1 MVAQY
6 KSIQEIFGPHPD
18 WKQGQFLD
26 IENMEPIDILRLWAG
41 KELVIPS
48 RQITAHLLNQR
59 NAGFLKAIC
68 PWVLTDEIKFRHQQ
82 REINLV
88 VFSPVAEGAPFNTLT
103 SKTGTYTDTTKKRK
117 LGITIAAG
125 VYKDKLFGRDEFDF
139 YMTGLTQCASF
150 TVMLEECFA
159 LIIVAFTNACRKT
172 SGYEEIDYSKI
183 INLAGDLFGAFPF
196 NPQMIWNRITTIQNQ
211 QIPGLDTVIVPP
223 NVLLLLQ
230 EFGGG
235 PNVIQQEVIFPKGIG
250 PDPGVLKG
258 FIDGPKS
265 LTTVNGINF
274 FELQAFSSNS
284 DSKRKIQPLQTRV
297 VVGRYFESNPNC
309 KASDEPC
316 LKPQAN
322 DVMIYQM
329 NQTCGSESRVSFIE
343 ALEHCW
349 LFDPKTRQTSRHFKK
364 FLQEMNRDLFESGE
378 KPMKWQLLQ
387 NHYEG
392 PINVNS
398 DEAFDYDTPI
408 PGSYENKKTSK
419 DKKGWRDFGFFSY
432 NPDAPS
438 LSGTKGPKTG
448 RYFEPIHVGDLNLD
462 ALPNEWIYKAARA
475 LNKKLSKTK
484 DGKYGFNLDS
494 YATDLKEFFSL
505 IDQSP
510 WSDSYVEGLYLAN
523 AHRLILNGQPIFGK
537 QDKKEERE
545 AIHGQVLTKD
555 WRPNIYGGM
564 DLPTDVG
571 QDFTKY
577 PPGYSNSPGLKTIA
591 AQLNSTINPYSP
603 IAERASQLVKQG
615 EIIVEHLQKF
625 LRTSKIVDGRYTPMW
640 IMPADPLQALFDHI
654 LPQKKPIFMGY
665 YPTTLNPQVVVDE
678 KVKTVINKNKE
689 KFEVFKKFYEND
701 DKRKVFMIFKQDIFR
716 RDDIQFIRDFIT
728 TNNDVRIPAQI
739 IGEFLWYLI
748 LLGFDQPMMEAIFIL
763 QNNDEEKYKLLMR
776 KLFDDLKKL
785 PRTAAA
791 FKAISAEYLKSVDR
805 NREILLQLAKNPKN
819 EIIDGFLNPKK
830 GKEIESLSAKISRT
844 KLEDFSIDLINHL
857 DDLPPFVDQFKEGE
871 NLYVQKVEVDQ
882 DKFDGLY
889 EKSRVKVN
897 NPKAKANRQPRSI
910 PDTTGPP
917 GEYIRTPL
925 TVSDMLFDYI
935 NRKDDDNA
943 MILPG
948 DPSTNYNS
956 PILSYDSFTNYQEK
970 STFQNNTLSSFPI
983 GIAFGMKS
991 NSVNKLPEIKKK
1003 NIGGEDEGIFT
1014 EKKKQQKDYSQTVGS
1029 MFKSGVSSI
1038 PLGEKTRIDPSFYMP
1053 ISEKRLSSGLPDYS
1067 TNYINSFPGPWESRM
1082 KYYDNISSNGE
1093 ALMFLSIALSDF
1105 NLDTFVNLAKIG
1117 QKLFRI
1123 ELVRTKEE
1131 HEMSTVIV
1139 MKMGSDTMFM
1149 VFGRTI
1155 VIPSIDGIS
1164 GAITVSAE
1172 FHLGY
1177 VRSNPKNIDW
1187 LPYCVPHSFIGGQNN
1202 NFITTPAEFWQPN
1215 TTGGPSLL
1223 AVPSPIS
1230 QTKLCSPI
1238 SFVNDELYNAPT
1250 HLDTAP
1256 VHMKYSSAP
1265 FMASIFGEKNLQ
1277 KEIAKVKTTT
1287 SYLNQ
1292 NWGHSLVLFR
1302 GAIRH
1307 ADPKGRFP
1315 DITPGCGP
1323 KGYVEMNTG
1332 DAYRAWNGDGR
1343 FSLKVDK
1350 MVY

>member
-1 MVAQY
+1 MISEPQRTSAKGEAMVAQY

-117 LGITIAAG
+117 LGMTMAAG
-125 VYKDKLFGRDEFDF
+125 VYKDKLFGRDEFEF

-183 INLAGDLFGAFPF
+183 LNLAGDLFGAFPF

-211 QIPGLDTVIVPP
+211 QIPGLDTVILPP
-223 NVLLLLQ
+223 NVLLLLK

-250 PDPGVLKG
+250 QDPGVLKG

-274 FELQAFSSNS
+274 FELQAFSSSS

-297 VVGRYFESNPNC
+297 VVGRFFQSNPNC
-309 KASDEPC
+309 KANDEPY
-316 LKPQAN
+316 LKANAN
-322 DVMIYQM
+322 DVMIYEM
-329 NQTCGSESRVSFIE
+329 YQTCGSEKRVPFIQ
-343 ALEHCW
+343 ALENCW
-349 LFDPKTRQTSRHFKK
+349 LFDPKTRGTSKYFKK
-364 FLQEMNRDLFESGE
+364 FLQEMNRDLYESGE

-387 NHYEG
+387 NLYG
-392 PINVNS
+392 KVDVNS

-419 DKKGWRDFGFFSY
+419 DKKGWREFGFFSY

-438 LSGTKGPKTG
+438 MSQNGPKTG
-448 RYFEPIHVGDLNLD
+448 RYYEPLHVGDMNLD
-462 ALPNEWIYKAARA
+462 ALPNDWIYKAARA

-484 DGKYGFNLDS
+484 DGKSGLNLNS
-494 YATDLKEFFSL
+494 YTADLKEFFSL

-523 AHRLILNGQPIFGK
+523 AYRIPPFGRHS
-537 QDKKEERE
+537 KKEERE
-545 AIHGQVLTKD
+545 AIHGKVLTRD
-555 WRPNIYGGM
+555 WNPNIYGGM
-564 DLPTDVG
+564 DLPIDIG
-571 QDFTKY
+571 QGLPKY

-591 AQLNSTINPYSP
+591 AQLNSQKNAYNP
-603 IAERASQLVKQG
+603 IAEKASQLVKQG
-615 EIIVEHLQKF
+615 EIIVEQLQKF
-625 LRTSKIVDGRYTPMW
+625 LRTSKIVDGRYAPMW

-654 LPQKKPIFMGY
+654 LPQKEPIFMGY
-665 YPTTLNPQVVVDE
+665 YPTSSNPQVIVNEDVKKEIE
-678 KVKTVINKNKE
+678 KNQ
-689 KFEVFKKFYEND
+689 KFAAFKKFYETD
-701 DKRKVFMIFKQDIFR
+701 DKRKIFTIFQKDIFKR
-716 RDDIQFIRDFIT
+716 EDIQFIHEFFDNP
-728 TNNDVRIPAQI
+728 TNKDIKIPSQI

-748 LLGFDQPMMEAIFIL
+748 LLGFDETMMNAIFLL
-763 QNNDEEKYKLLMR
+763 QENDNYTTIMRNLFEEFNK
-776 KLFDDLKKL
+776 FFT
-785 PRTAAA
+785 RTAAA
-791 FKAISAEYLKSVDR
+791 AKDLSKEQFITIGR
-805 NREILLQLAKNPKN
+805 NREILITLSSNMTKSN
-819 EIIDGFLNPKK
+819 IDGFSKIKKHLNIVPKNPN
-830 GKEIESLSAKISRT
+830 L
-844 KLEDFSIDLINHL
+844 KLETFSQTIVDHL
-857 DDLPPFVDQFKEGE
+857 ADIPSENVEPVSTPKTEKEF
-871 NLYVQKVEVDQ
+871 NVE
-882 DKFDGLY
+882 Y
-889 EKSRVKVN
+889 EKTIKKINPDVK
-897 NPKAKANRQPRSI
+897 PPTAKPRSI
-910 PDTTGPP
+910 PDTTGSPQ
-917 GEYIRTPL
+917 EYIRTPL
-925 TVSDMLFDYI
+925 TVSDMLYDYI
-935 NRKDDDNA
+935 NRKENANA

-956 PILSYDSFTNYQEK
+956 PISSLESEK
-970 STFQNNTLSSFPI
+970 FQAKKIELKNIALSSFPI

-991 NSVNKLPEIKKK
+991 NNVNKLPEIKKK
-1003 NIGGEDEGIFT
+1003 NIGDDEGIFT
-1014 EKKKQQKDYSQTVGS
+1014 EKKKQTKDYSQTVGS

-1038 PLGEKTRIDPSFYMP
+1038 PLGEKTRIDPSLYMP
-1053 ISEKRLSSGLPDYS
+1053 ISEKRTSSGQPDYS
-1067 TNYINSFPGPWESRM
+1067 SNYINSFPGPWRSRM
-1082 KYYDNISSNGE
+1082 DYYDKISSNAE

-1139 MKMGSDTMFM
+1139 MKMGSETMFM

-1202 NFITTPAEFWQPN
+1202 NFITTPVEFWQPN
-1215 TTGGPSLL
+1215 TVGGPALL

-1238 SFVNDELYNAPT
+1238 SFVNDEFYNAPNN
-1250 HLDTAP
+1250 LDTDP
-1256 VHMKYSSAP
+1256 IDMKYSSAP

-1287 SYLNQ
+1287 SYFNQ
-1292 NWGHSLVLFR
+1292 NWQHSFVLFQ
-1302 GAIRH
+1302 GCIRYPNH
-1307 ADPKGRFP
+1307 KGIF
-1315 DITPGCGP
+1315 DIITPGCGP
-1323 KGYVEMNTG
+1323 KGYVQMNTG

-1343 FSLKVDK
+1343 FSTYVPDK
-1350 MVY
+1350 MIY

>member
-1 MVAQY
+1 MITEPQRTSAKGEAMVAQY

-172 SGYEEIDYSKI
+172 SGYEEIDYSKLL
-183 INLAGDLFGAFPF
+183 NLAGDLFGAFPF

-211 QIPGLDTVIVPP
+211 QIPELDTVIVPP
-223 NVLLLLQ
+223 NVLLLLK

-235 PNVIQQEVIFPKGIG
+235 PNVIQQEVIFPKNIG
-250 PDPGVLKG
+250 QDPGVLKG

-297 VVGRYFESNPNC
+297 VVGRFFQSNPNC
-309 KASDEPC
+309 KATDEPC
-316 LKPQAN
+316 LKANAN

-329 NQTCGSESRVSFIE
+329 NQTCGSESRVSFIT
-343 ALEHCW
+343 ALENCW

-387 NHYEG
+387 THYGG

-438 LSGTKGPKTG
+438 LSGPNGPKTG
-448 RYFEPIHVGDLNLD
+448 RYFEPIHVGDMNLD
-462 ALPNEWIYKAARA
+462 ALPNDWIYKAARA

-494 YATDLKEFFSL
+494 FAKEIKEYFSL

-510 WSDSYVEGLYLAN
+510 WSDSYVEGLYIAN
-523 AHRLILNGQPIFGK
+523 TPRLITNGGNIQFGK
-537 QDKKEERE
+537 QENRE
-545 AIHGQVLTKD
+545 SRQAIYGPILAND
-555 WRPNIYGGM
+555 WMPNIHGGM
-564 DLPTDVG
+564 DLPLDTG
-571 QDFTKY
+571 NNLPRY
-577 PPGYSNSPGLKTIA
+577 PPGFSNAPGLRTIA
-591 AQLNSTINPYSP
+591 AQLNSQTNAYNP
-603 IAERASQLVKQG
+603 IAEQASHLVKQG
-615 EIIVEHLQKF
+615 EIIVEHLQKT
-625 LRTSKIVDGRYTPMW
+625 LRKSKIVDGKYTPPW
-640 IMPADPLQALFDHI
+640 IMPEDPLQTLLDHI
-654 LPQKKPIFMGY
+654 LPQKKPIFFGS
-665 YPTTLNPQVVVDE
+665 YPIVANNEKKLKAEAFLVPVDPNRAKFKTFDESPNRE
-678 KVKTVINKNKE
+678 KLKVI
-689 KFEVFKKFYEND
+689 FQ
-701 DKRKVFMIFKQDIFR
+701 QDIFTQK
-716 RDDIQFIRDFIT
+716 DIEEIKEYFKT
-728 TNNDVRIPAQI
+728 GGLKVPSSL
-739 IGEFLWYLI
+739 IGKNLWYLI
-748 LLGFDQPMMEAIFIL
+748 LLGFDQPLINIIMIL
-763 QNNDEEKYKLLMR
+763 QKIVKYQELMTKLFGDITVSKEGIDKLLSEKKVELINIINR
-776 KLFDDLKKL
+776 NRLILEGFSKLPNPTTAIEKFLESTVVLKPEFKKGSSTLLILDDLEETSQNIYGKISDTPYKDQFALTEGKKTGVEDLKKGV
-785 PRTAAA
+785 T
-791 FKAISAEYLKSVDR
+791 
-805 NREILLQLAKNPKN
+805 KNPVIGN
-819 EIIDGFLNPKK
+819 RYY
-830 GKEIESLSAKISRT
+830 S
-844 KLEDFSIDLINHL
+844 DF
-857 DDLPPFVDQFKEGE
+857 GE
-871 NLYVQKVEVDQ
+871 NIE
-882 DKFDGLY
+882 G
-889 EKSRVKVN
+889 
-897 NPKAKANRQPRSI
+897 
-910 PDTTGPP
+910 
-917 GEYIRTPL
+917 YIRTPL
-925 TVSDMLFDYI
+925 TVSASLFDYLSQKQSV
-935 NRKDDDNA
+935 NPV
-943 MILPG
+943 ILPG
-948 DPSTNYNS
+948 EPPSYNF
-956 PILSYDSFTNYQEK
+956 PTETLDDLQKLEK
-970 STFQNNTLSSFPI
+970 NNFPNNTKLSSFPI
-983 GIAFGMKS
+983 GLAFGMKS
-991 NSVNKLPEIKKK
+991 NPNTKLPEIKKK
-1003 NIGGEDEGIFT
+1003 NIGEDQGIFT

-1029 MFKSGVSSI
+1029 MFKSGVSSM
-1038 PLGEKTRIDPSFYMP
+1038 PLGDKTRPDPSLYVPLDQMKKKP
-1053 ISEKRLSSGLPDYS
+1053 TDTDYS
-1067 TNYINSFPGPWESRM
+1067 NDYMRSFPGPWESRM
-1082 KYYDNISSNGE
+1082 KYYDKISSNGE

-1238 SFVNDELYNAPT
+1238 SFVNDEFYNAPNN
-1250 HLDTAP
+1250 LDTDP

-1265 FMASIFGEKNLQ
+1265 FMASIFGEKTIQ

-1287 SYLNQ
+1287 SYFNQ
-1292 NWGHSLVLFR
+1292 NWQHSFVLFQ
-1302 GAIRH
+1302 GCIRYPNH
-1307 ADPKGRFP
+1307 KGIF
-1315 DITPGCGP
+1315 DIITPGCGP
-1323 KGYVEMNTG
+1323 KGYVQMNTG
-1332 DAYRAWNGDGR
+1332 DAYRAWNGDGK
-1343 FSLKVDK
+1343 FSTYVADK

>member
-1 MVAQY
+1 MISEPRTTSCRGEAMVAQY

-183 INLAGDLFGAFPF
+183 LNLAGDLFGAFPF

-211 QIPGLDTVIVPP
+211 QIPELDTVIVPP
-223 NVLLLLQ
+223 NVLLLLK

-250 PDPGVLKG
+250 QDPGVLKG

-265 LTTVNGINF
+265 LSTVNGINF

-297 VVGRYFESNPNC
+297 VVGRFFQSNPNC
-309 KASDEPC
+309 KANDEPC
-316 LKPQAN
+316 LKANAN

-329 NQTCGSESRVSFIE
+329 NQTCGSEARVPFIQ
-343 ALEHCW
+343 ALENCW
-349 LFDPKTRQTSRHFKK
+349 LFDPKTRQTSRYFDR
-364 FLQEMNRDLFESGE
+364 FLQEMNRDLYESGE

-387 NHYEG
+387 QIYGN
-392 PINVNS
+392 IDVNS
-398 DEAFDYDTPI
+398 DEKFDYDTPI

-419 DKKGWRDFGFFSY
+419 DKKGWREFGFFSY
-432 NPDAPS
+432 NPNAPS
-438 LSGTKGPKTG
+438 LSPNGPKTG
-448 RYFEPIHVGDLNLD
+448 RYYKPLHVGDMNLD
-462 ALPNEWIYKAARA
+462 ALPNDWIYKAARA

-494 YATDLKEFFSL
+494 FAKEIKEYFSL

-510 WSDSYVEGLYLAN
+510 WSDSYVEGLYVAN
-523 AHRLILNGQPIFGK
+523 TPRLIKNDNTMQFGK
-537 QDKKEERE
+537 QENRASRE
-545 AIHGQVLTKD
+545 AIFGAILAND
-555 WRPNIYGGM
+555 WMPNIYGGM
-564 DLPTDVG
+564 DLPSDTG
-571 QDFTKY
+571 NNLPRY
-577 PPGYSNSPGLKTIA
+577 PPGFSNAPGLRTIA
-591 AQLNSTINPYSP
+591 AQLNSQTNAYNP
-603 IAERASQLVKQG
+603 IAEQASHLVKQG
-615 EIIVEHLQKF
+615 EIIVEHLQKT
-625 LRTSKIVDGRYTPMW
+625 LRKSKIVDGKYTPPW
-640 IMPADPLQALFDHI
+640 IMPEDPLQTLLDHI
-654 LPQKKPIFMGY
+654 LPQKKPIFLGS
-665 YPTTLNPQVVVDE
+665 YPIVTDNT
-678 KVKTVINKNKE
+678 K
-689 KFEVFKKFYEND
+689 
-701 DKRKVFMIFKQDIFR
+701 KRKDEALKFPVDKNRTQFKIFDESDIKKAVTIFKQNTFSQKDI
-716 RDDIQFIRDFIT
+716 DFIKEYFNT
-728 TNNDVRIPAQI
+728 KDMKVPSSY
-739 IGEFLWYLI
+739 IGRNLWYLI
-748 LLGFDQPMMEAIFIL
+748 LLGFDQSLIDIIIKL
-763 QNNDEEKYKLLMR
+763 QTNKRYQVLMN
-776 KLFDDLKKL
+776 KLFEADIPPTITKAAIKKIIDE
-785 PRTAAA
+785 T
-791 FKAISAEYLKSVDR
+791 KAEIMVIINR
-805 NREILLQLAKNPKN
+805 NRLILESFSQLPDPTKLIDGALKDFNNFVIEFAKVKNPKSSLLELADLEGN
-819 EIIDGFLNPKK
+819 SQKIYDGIEDMPLNNNTAAKSA
-830 GKEIESLSAKISRT
+830 EIELKNLEPLKNPGQGKRVYSSLNEA
-844 KLEDFSIDLINHL
+844 N
-857 DDLPPFVDQFKEGE
+857 EG
-871 NLYVQKVEVDQ
+871 
-882 DKFDGLY
+882 
-889 EKSRVKVN
+889 
-897 NPKAKANRQPRSI
+897 
-910 PDTTGPP
+910 
-917 GEYIRTPL
+917 YIRTPL
-925 TVSDMLFDYI
+925 TDSEALYDYLSQKQ
-935 NRKDDDNA
+935 NLNPV
-943 MILPG
+943 ILPG
-948 DPSTNYNS
+948 APPSYNF
-956 PILSYDSFTNYQEK
+956 PIDTLVELQTYEK
-970 STFQNNTLSSFPI
+970 NQYPDNIKLSSFPI

-991 NSVNKLPEIKKK
+991 NPDTKLPEIKKK
-1003 NIGGEDEGIFT
+1003 NIGEDENIFT

-1029 MFKSGVSSI
+1029 MFKSGVSSM
-1038 PLGEKTRIDPSFYMP
+1038 PLGAGTRPDTPSYIPRKEMERKPGEK
-1053 ISEKRLSSGLPDYS
+1053 DYS
-1067 TNYINSFPGPWESRM
+1067 NDYINSFPGPWGSRM
-1082 KYYDNISSNGE
+1082 DYYDKIPSNGE

-1131 HEMSTVIV
+1131 HEMSTVLV

-1202 NFITTPAEFWQPN
+1202 NFITTPVEFWQPN
-1215 TTGGPSLL
+1215 TVGGPALL

-1238 SFVNDELYNAPT
+1238 SFVNDEFYNAPNN
-1250 HLDTAP
+1250 LDTDP
-1256 VHMKYSSAP
+1256 IDMKYSSAP

-1287 SYLNQ
+1287 SYFNQ
-1292 NWGHSLVLFR
+1292 NWQHSFVLFQ
-1302 GAIRH
+1302 GCIRYS
-1307 ADPKGRFP
+1307 DYKGRFTT
-1315 DITPGCGP
+1315 ITPGCGP

-1332 DAYRAWNGDGR
+1332 DAYRAWNGDGK
-1343 FSLKVDK
+1343 FSTYVADK
-1350 MVY
+1350 MIY